1 MSTSTVSD
9 SYHRI
14 DIRQTSQH
22 LVVRSCDRV
31 AASRRALVLYESGV
45 RSRRYVP
52 RADIDESFSPG
63 AGTDNFPL
71 YPKLHSWLRRP
82 GPAADRA
89 GKLSEGQD
97 C

>member
-31 AASRRALVLYESGV
+31 AADSRRALVLYESGV
-45 RSRRYVP
+45 RSRRYVCASTSTNRSHP
-52 RADIDESFSPG
+52 VRGQTTSRCTRSCTPG
-63 AGTDNFPL
+63 CDGRVPL
-71 YPKLHSWLRRP
+71 PTVRGS
-82 GPAADRA
+82 
-89 GKLSEGQD
+89 
-97 C
+97 